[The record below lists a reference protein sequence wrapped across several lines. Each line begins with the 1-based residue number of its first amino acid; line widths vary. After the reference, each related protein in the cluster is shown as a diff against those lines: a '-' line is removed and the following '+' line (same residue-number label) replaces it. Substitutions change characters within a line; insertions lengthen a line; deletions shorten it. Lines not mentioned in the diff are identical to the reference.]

1 MRSSSF
7 VKKQAGFTLIELVVV
22 IVILGILA
30 VTALPK
36 FIDISGDART
46 SATQG
51 VAGAL
56 GSSSSVNYAG
66 SLAKGQ
72 VAGKTLS
79 TATATSGVADTSD
92 GCTKTT
98 ADNLMQ
104 SGVTFSATS
113 GVAGT
118 YSVTTASG
126 SLTNVGDTET
136 CTVINGDDTSKTAN
150 FTLIGTK

>member
-1 MRSSSF
+1 MK
-7 VKKQAGFTLIELVVV
+7 VKSLVKQQSGFTLIELVVV

-36 FIDISGDART
+36 FIDISGEART

-72 VAGKTLS
+72 VFGKALS
-79 TATATSGVADTSD
+79 SATGTSGVVDTSG
-92 GCTKTT
+92 GCTTT
-98 ADNLMQ
+98 
-104 SGVTFSATS
+104 
-113 GVAGT
+113 VAGNLAQAGV
-118 YSVTTASG
+118 SFAASG
-126 SLTNVGDTET
+126 TNSYSISTVSGTLTNVGDS
-136 CTVINGDDTSKTAN
+136 VICKVTNNDDTTKTAN
-150 FTLIGTK
+150 FTLVGTK